1 MVTIAITPEALAIIM
16 AALPRG
22 CNVELC
28 SDGYGALW
36 LHFPMASA
44 IGWRGCA
51 ASARDWVLVWF

>member
-44 IGWRGCA
+44 IG
-51 ASARDWVLVWF
+51 